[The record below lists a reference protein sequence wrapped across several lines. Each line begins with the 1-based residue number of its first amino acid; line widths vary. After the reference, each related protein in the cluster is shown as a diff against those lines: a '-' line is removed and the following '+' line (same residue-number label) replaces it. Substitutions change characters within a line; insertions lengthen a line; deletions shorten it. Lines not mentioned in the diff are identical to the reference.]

1 MLFLVL
7 LRALYLNRKNKL
19 YTKTTCKKNSADKPK
34 KEVYIKKMEIC
45 KNLAPDPN
53 GFPQFYRKKNRAQ
66 LWKSAYHLQNLTWEM
81 FQA

>member
-19 YTKTTCKKNSADKPK
+19 YTKTTFKKKLCDKPK

-45 KNLAPDPN
+45 KNL

-66 LWKSAYHLQNLTWEM
+66 LWKSDITCKT
-81 FQA
+81 